1 MSGRRDQH
9 ARFHERYS
17 APTAE
22 AALLLERE
30 VIGANVGANG
40 YTTVTQADLLVR
52 LLGLGP
58 DHLLLDVGSGRG
70 WPGAYLAEKT
80 GCRAVLV
87 DLPKPAL
94 KAAVRQAEDRL
105 VADRVAVV
113 RGSATHLPFASRGFD
128 AVTHTDTL

>member
-17 APTAE
+17 APTSE

-40 YTTVTQADLLVR
+40 YTTVGQADLLAR
-52 LLGLGP
+52 FLRLGP

-94 KAAVRQAEDRL
+94 TAAARQAEDRL

-113 RGSATHLPFASRGFD
+113 RGSATHLPLASRGFD